1 MAKRVVMAGI
11 LGGIVMFV
19 WSSVAHMVLP
29 LGATGVR
36 EIPNEA
42 SVLDSMRSSMGD
54 TPGLYIFPGMGLGSD
69 ATTQQMRAA
78 MQQYDQKLAANPSG
92 LLIYH
97 PAGAK
102 SLTPRQLATEFLT
115 ELFEALLI
123 AFLLAQTRLGTYLGR
138 LGFVAIVGVAAA
150 MTTNLPYWNW
160 YGFPTSS
167 TVGYMATEFLAYLAA
182 GVAIAAIIKATSPS
196 AAAA

>member
-1 MAKRVVMAGI
+1 MAKRVVTAGV
-11 LGGIVMFV
+11 LGGIVMFL
-19 WSSVAHMVLP
+19 WSSVAHTVLP
-29 LGATGVR
+29 LGAEGVR

-42 SVLDSMRSSMGD
+42 PVLESMRSSIGD
-54 TPGLYIFPGMGLGSD
+54 TSGLYIFPGMGLGSD
-69 ATTQQMRAA
+69 ATSQQTRAA

-102 SLTPRQLATEFLT
+102 SFTPRQLATEFLT
-115 ELFEALLI
+115 ELLEALLI

-138 LGFVAIVGVAAA
+138 LGFVALLGVAAA
-150 MTTNLPYWNW
+150 ITTNLPYWNW
-160 YGFPTSS
+160 YGFPTSY
-167 TVGYMATEFLAYLAA
+167 TVSYMATEFVAYLAA
-182 GVAIAAIIKATSPS
+182 GAVVALFKVSSPS